1 MKLLDKNEAKLAW
14 ANGEPLLI
22 DNNGWTEFFPNEWSF
37 TVFENYAFAL
47 KPREIQIGEMLVP
60 EPIREAP
67 KKGTACY
74 SPSILTEKAY
84 QQFKWRD
91 TKQDKLLLERGM
103 VHLNELNVIKHA
115 VAFVRISGGSLVINL
130 DAQSEDSVIEV
141 STDIPDPS
149 EVELALGTLFKDGDE
164 PKEAVLELTAESN
177 YESELK
183 SLLDDLE
190 QTTTPESANDLV
202 SHTRHWTEEQRK
214 PLLDAI
220 NYRLTQFKQPEP
232 KEPPSLMVQ
241 IQTAPDLTA
250 LDILEV
256 DVGAKPAEIQAKL
269 MGFVKKRRFELTSAV
284 DASSEVSDAV

>member
-22 DNNGWTEFFPNEWSF
+22 NNNGWTDFHPLEWSIS
-37 TVFENYAFAL
+37 VFEKYEFAL

-67 KKGTACY
+67 KKGTVCF

-91 TKQDKLLLERGM
+91 SKQDKLLLERGM
-103 VHLNELNVIKHA
+103 VHLDEFNVIKHA
-115 VAFVRISGGSLVINL
+115 VALVRISGGSCVINL
-130 DAQSEDSVIEV
+130 DAQSENPVIEA

-149 EVELALGTLFKDGDE
+149 EVE
-164 PKEAVLELTAESN
+164 KEQSLELTSESN
-177 YESELK
+177 YEVELK
-183 SLLDDLE
+183 SLLDELE
-190 QTTTPESANDLV
+190 NTTSPGSANDLV
-202 SHTRHWTEEQRK
+202 SRTRHWSEEQRK

-220 NYRLTQFKQPEP
+220 NKRLTTFTQPQA

-241 IQTAPDLTA
+241 IQTAPDLAT

-256 DVGAKPAEIQAKL
+256 DIGGKPQEIQTKL
-269 MGFVKKRRFELTSAV
+269 MDFCQKTPI
-284 DASSEVSDAV
+284 

>member
-67 KKGTACY
+67 KKGTVCFA
-74 SPSILTEKAY
+74 PSLLTEKAY
-84 QQFKWRD
+84 QQFKWRES
-91 TKQDKLLLERGM
+91 KQDKLLLERGM
-103 VHLNELNVIKHA
+103 VHLDEFNVIKHA
-115 VAFVRISGGSLVINL
+115 VALVRISGGSLVINL
-130 DAQSEDSVIEV
+130 NAQSEDSVIEV
-141 STDIPDPS
+141 STS
-149 EVELALGTLFKDGDE
+149 EPTHQEAEKAIDNLFKETKE
-164 PKEAVLELTAESN
+164 PAEAILELTAESN

-190 QTTTPESANDLV
+190 LTTTPESANELV
-202 SHTRHWTEEQRK
+202 SSTRHWSEEQRK
-214 PLLDAI
+214 PLLDAV
-220 NYRLTQFKQPEP
+220 NYRLMKFKPPEP

-269 MGFVKKRRFELTSAV
+269 MGFVKKRRFELNQIENTQGE
-284 DASSEVSDAV
+284 EVES

>member
-1 MKLLDKNEAKLAW
+1 MKMLNKNEAKLAW

-67 KKGTACY
+67 KKGTVCFAPALAAVKPY
-74 SPSILTEKAY
+74 F
-84 QQFKWRD
+84 QFKWRD

-103 VHLNELNVIKHA
+103 VHLDEFNVIKHA
-115 VAFVRISGGSLVINL
+115 VALVRISGGSCVINL
-130 DAQSEDSVIEV
+130 NTQSEDSVIEV
-141 STDIPDPS
+141 STS
-149 EVELALGTLFKDGDE
+149 EPTHQEAEQAIDNLFKETNE
-164 PKEAVLELTAESN
+164 PAEAILELTAESN

-183 SLLDDLE
+183 RLLDDLE
-190 QTTTPESANDLV
+190 QTITPESANDLV
-202 SHTRHWTEEQRK
+202 SSTRHWTEEQRK

-220 NYRLTQFKQPEP
+220 NYRLMQFKPPEP

-256 DVGAKPAEIQAKL
+256 DVGAKPVEIQAKL
-269 MGFVKKRRFELTSAV
+269 MGFIKKRRFELTQTV
-284 DASSEVSDAV
+284 NTQVVETE

>member
-1 MKLLDKNEAKLAW
+1 MKLLEKNEAKLAW

-22 DNNGWTEFFPNEWSF
+22 NNNGWTDFHPLEWSIS
-37 TVFENYAFAL
+37 VFEKYEFAL

-67 KKGTACY
+67 KKGTVCF

-91 TKQDKLLLERGM
+91 SKQDKLLLERGM
-103 VHLNELNVIKHA
+103 VHLDVFNVIKHA
-115 VAFVRISGGSLVINL
+115 VALVRISGGSCVINL
-130 DAQSEDSVIEV
+130 DAQSENPVIEA

-149 EVELALGTLFKDGDE
+149 EVE
-164 PKEAVLELTAESN
+164 KEQSLELTSESN
-177 YESELK
+177 YEVELK
-183 SLLDDLE
+183 SLLDELE
-190 QTTTPESANDLV
+190 NTTSPGSANDLV
-202 SHTRHWTEEQRK
+202 SRTRHWSEEQRK

-220 NYRLTQFKQPEP
+220 NKRLTTFTQPQA

-241 IQTAPDLTA
+241 IQTAPDLAT

-256 DVGAKPAEIQAKL
+256 DIGGKPQEIQTKL
-269 MGFVKKRRFELTSAV
+269 MDFVKKRRFELTQTETTAG
-284 DASSEVSDAV
+284 A